1 MDRDKHSISP
11 QDLYARLGSDAAP
24 IVIDVRRE
32 ADFADADRLVVPALH
47 RTPDNVEQWQ
57 KDLHGGVVAYCFHGR
72 ELGQG
77 IATALRLMGVERS
90 QDDAVSSKTAVTRP
104 EVDQGNLG
112 KGSREPV

>member
-1 MDRDKHSISP
+1 MQSPLETPVQRLRNTRLVEEICAMDQDRHSISP

-57 KDLHGGVVAYCFHGR
+57 KDLHGGGGGCFFF
-72 ELGQG
+72 
-77 IATALRLMGVERS
+77 S
-90 QDDAVSSKTAVTRP
+90 SVSP
-104 EVDQGNLG
+104 
-112 KGSREPV
+112 PP